1 VFFAEGE
8 TVVNRRTYGIGMWL
22 ALALCLAL
30 LPGTARAATVAS
42 GADFR
47 LMLVD
52 ANNIPLCPA
61 WSGGE

>member
-1 VFFAEGE
+1 
-8 TVVNRRTYGIGMWL
+8 MWL